1 MLGRRQALE
10 LKDFIKLA
18 LTEICDGIAEARTDI
33 ESKYQGN
40 CIIAPATIHGVQAY
54 EGTNDISFDL
64 AIELEEANS
73 SAAECKIGLK
83 VLNIGMG
90 SGNKISEKKIN
101 RITFSVP
108 FIPQGLRKA
117 QDKI

>member
-1 MLGRRQALE
+1 ME

-40 CIIAPATIHGVQAY
+40 CIIAPGNLDGVKAY
-54 EGTNDISFDL
+54 TGTNDISFDL
-64 AIELEEANS
+64 AVQLEEENCGAVNGKAS
-73 SAAECKIGLK
+73 LK
-83 VLNIGMG
+83 VIGAG
-90 SGNKISEKKIN
+90 ASSEKKISKKNTN

-108 FIPQGLRKA
+108 FIPQGLRKT
-117 QDKI
+117 KEKT